1 MMMKDHESF
10 LKRKQHILDSWLITS
25 CSPYYED
32 RSIKGNIDLPIYD
45 MVHRINSLDSYMTTS
60 SCSGRISVRSNVTDK
75 TQQNWGNQKFW
86 WTTHDPIEHIEET
99 CVSIVNTLN
108 TTVESSLPW
117 SVSFKFEPA
126 ILHVECEDIPS
137 AQRLHQIALE
147 SGFRNSGLCLGRKHI
162 MLAIRDTASL
172 EAPLIHQHAWVCQ
185 PHQYLPV
192 LFSIANQRFL
202 RNQQR
207 LTRLK
212 NRVDQLY
219 HSNHCSNDSGDNG
232 SNNNDNSSHREDD
245 TCTPSL
251 SLVS

>member
-1 MMMKDHESF
+1 MMKDHQEGF
-10 LKRKQHILDSWLITS
+10 LRRKQHLLDSWLIPP

-45 MVHRINSLDSYMTTS
+45 LVHHLNSLDAYMTTS
-60 SCSGRISVRSNVTDK
+60 SCSGRISIRSNVTDK
-75 TQQNWGNQKFW
+75 TQSSWSDQKFW
-86 WTTHDPIEHIEET
+86 WVSHDPIENIEET
-99 CVSIVNTLN
+99 CGSIVNTLD
-108 TTVESSLPW
+108 TTRTTTTSTTTMESSLLW
-117 SVSFKFEPA
+117 SAVSFKFEPA
-126 ILHVECEDIPS
+126 ILHVECKDIPS

-172 EAPLIHQHAWVCQ
+172 EVPLIHQHAWIVQ
-185 PHQYLPV
+185 PHDYLPV

-212 NRVDQLY
+212 NRIDQL
-219 HSNHCSNDSGDNG
+219 
-232 SNNNDNSSHREDD
+232 
-245 TCTPSL
+245 
-251 SLVS
+251 